1 MTEFID
7 THSHIYL
14 PEFDN
19 DRDATVNRAIQRGVT
34 RILLPNIDT
43 SSIIPMN
50 QLAEAFPKNCFP
62 MMGLHPTSVNAD
74 FEKEMEA
81 IELALQQRNYI
92 AIGEIGIDLYWDKT
106 FLNEQIIVFKRQ
118 LDLSLQYKLPV
129 AIHARESF
137 PEILEVLRPYYGS
150 GIRGVFHAF
159 SGNLDIAKEVTRQ
172 GFMLGIGGVV
182 TYKKS
187 DLPSILSEIDLEHI
201 VLETDSPYLTPVPYR
216 GKRNESSYIPDIA
229 QHIQQIKNVPLEE
242 VARITTKN
250 AMNLFFPSHD
260 R

>member
-1 MTEFID
+1 MMEFID
-7 THSHIYL
+7 THSHLYL
-14 PEFDN
+14 SEFDN
-19 DRDATVNRAIQRGVT
+19 DREETVGRAVQKGVT

-43 SSIIPMN
+43 SSVIPMN
-50 QLAEAFPKNCFP
+50 QLADAFPNNCFP
-62 MMGLHPTSVNAD
+62 MMGLHPTSVKAD
-74 FEKEMEA
+74 YKKEMDA
-81 IELALQQRNYI
+81 VELALQQRNYI

-106 FLNEQIIVFKRQ
+106 FLKEQVIVFKRQ

-129 AIHARESF
+129 VIHARESF
-137 PEILEVLRPYYGS
+137 PEILETIRPYYGS
-150 GIRGVFHAF
+150 GLLGVFHAF

-187 DLPSILSEIDLEHI
+187 DLPLILSEVDLEYI
-201 VLETDSPYLTPVPYR
+201 VLETDAPYLSPVPYR

-229 QHIQQIKNVPLEE
+229 QHIQKIKNVPLEE